1 MNSKSAK
8 ILPAFILGLALLS
21 APATVIAKAK
31 PAAAPQKEVL
41 WDWWYVWAGGESPS
55 REVIYIDSLTVQTRV
70 DNEAILSG
78 NFDPRK
84 PASFV
89 EADGVS
95 VFEDFKKQPARRNGR
110 VRVKCDQ
117 MQMMFL
123 QSYKQYWKTER
134 FEKTPSTAW
143 FDANSDLKFK
153 KIAHFL
159 CKPKER
165 NDKNQMMRAY
175 QKEDPLDFTWD
186 VAWSEVP
193 KPKFTSNKTV
203 AQAQADFDKQ
213 VAKAEASI
221 AAGTKQANDTQARIL
236 SDEKVTAIKQRAL
249 FSKMRSKASPLLHS
263 WLGAEE
269 RALVASWGVPNSSH
283 NTQNARFLSYVY
295 GFERQYNTQDQNGNV
310 VASSREEWACNMTFE
325 VRSGTIEDYR
335 SDGNYCGT
343 AASSMARGPGL
354 RIK

>member
-1 MNSKSAK
+1 MKNLLLSALAISLA
-8 ILPAFILGLALLS
+8 ILPAPAAALA
-21 APATVIAKAK
+21 KKK
-31 PAAAPQKEVL
+31 PAAAPKKEVL
-41 WDWWYVWAGGESPS
+41 WDWWFVWAGGESPS

-70 DNEAILSG
+70 DNEAVLSG
-78 NFDPRK
+78 KFDAQN

-123 QSYKQYWKTER
+123 QSYKQYWKADR
-134 FEKTPSTAW
+134 FEKTPPTQW

-165 NDKNQMMRAY
+165 NDKNQMMRVY

-186 VAWSEVP
+186 VAWNEVQ
-193 KPKFTSNKTV
+193 KPKFTSSKTV

-213 VAKAEASI
+213 VAISEASI
-221 AAGTKQANDTQARIL
+221 AEGTKQAKETQARIL
-236 SDEKVTAIKQRAL
+236 RDERVTAIEQRAL
-249 FSKMRSKASPLLHS
+249 FSKMRSKASPLLDS
-263 WLGAEE
+263 WLGSEE
-269 RALVASWGVPNSSH
+269 RALVASWGVPNSNHSAP
-283 NTQNARFLSYVY
+283 NARFLSYVY
-295 GFERQYNTQDQNGNV
+295 GFERQYQTQDQNGNV
-310 VASSREEWACNMTFE
+310 VASSGEEFSCNMTFE
-325 VRSGTIEDYR
+325 VRGGIIEDYR

-343 AASSMARGPGL
+343 ASKSMSRGPSL
-354 RIK
+354 RK